1 MPDTSLTPAPDAI
14 NCPAC
19 MAHVFQSEPI
29 CKNCNYPLQGTPEE
43 QQQFLNERE
52 IFQIDFDT
60 HEKQISQA
68 GKTLYWIAGLMF
80 LGDLLMLG
88 VSRHYDKVGLTLG
101 FSAIVSGIFVGLA
114 YWSRTKP
121 TAALIIGLSIF
132 VLIQLLAAIGD
143 PVSIVKGV
151 IVKIIIIGYLIKG
164 IKSSIEAD
172 KMMREQ
178 NFTSYR

>member
-1 MPDTSLTPAPDAI
+1 MPDTFLTPAPDAI
-14 NCPAC
+14 NCPSC
-19 MAHVFQSEPI
+19 MAHIFQSEPA
-29 CKNCNYPLQGTPEE
+29 CQNCNYPLQGTPDE

-52 IFQIDFDT
+52 ISQIDFDT

-88 VSRHYDKVGLTLG
+88 VSRHYDKVSLTLG
-101 FSAIVSGIFVGLA
+101 FSAIVSGIFVGLG

-121 TAALIIGLSIF
+121 TAALITGLCIF
-132 VLIQLLAAIGD
+132 ILIQLLAAIGD
-143 PVSIVKGV
+143 PVSIVKG
-151 IVKIIIIGYLIKG
+151 IFLKIIIIGYLIKG
-164 IKSSIEAD
+164 IKSSVEAD
-172 KMMREQ
+172 KMIKEH